1 MKNYN
6 RMPENFLWGGAT
18 AANQPCDQCDIYY
31 YFFHILSLYL
41 D

>member
-18 AANQPCDQCDIYY
+18 AATSMKAVGMRMAEARPLQM
-31 YFFHILSLYL
+31 S
-41 D
+41 

>member
-18 AANQPCDQCDIYY
+18 AANQKAVGMRMAEARPLQM
-31 YFFHILSLYL
+31 S
-41 D
+41 